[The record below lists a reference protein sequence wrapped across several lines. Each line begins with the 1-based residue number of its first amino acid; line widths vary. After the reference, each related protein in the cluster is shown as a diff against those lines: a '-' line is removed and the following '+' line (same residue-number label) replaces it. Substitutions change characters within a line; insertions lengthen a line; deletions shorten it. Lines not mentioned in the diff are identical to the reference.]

1 MKQENPGSRKNS
13 LIKYVNTCTKS
24 YRKYLLVLLY
34 LYLSFSM
41 EIAKPS
47 PLTTV
52 VSERKK
58 YMKCIAL
65 KSKLKF
71 TIRQLGFRELSNRYL
86 FLEYGLTS
94 PNLIFKRV
102 CNSDFIKVVSFTAYS
117 SVSITTPDAF
127 NFLAS
132 SIKS

>member
-1 MKQENPGSRKNS
+1 MSMKQENPGSRKNS

-58 YMKCIAL
+58 TYEMCSIIIK
-65 KSKLKF
+65 
-71 TIRQLGFRELSNRYL
+71 
-86 FLEYGLTS
+86 
-94 PNLIFKRV
+94 
-102 CNSDFIKVVSFTAYS
+102 IKVYY
-117 SVSITTPDAF
+117 
-127 NFLAS
+127 
-132 SIKS
+132 